1 MYLVVHFIWV
11 QLQHMK
17 YNGQS
22 YFVFI
27 YYYNH
32 FLGKKIVNLYLYVIR
47 RNIGFVY
54 TFQKIIV
61 VVFQLCVFK
70 MQSLHGR
77 LLSKVLAHL
86 LSVFC
91 STTVKVHKFKSKK
104 KMDNPLCW
112 LSRLLYY
119 SVLRNVAEWLSNQW
133 ELSFLLGGI
142 FG

>member
-104 KMDNPLCW
+104 KKWIIHSADFQD
-112 LSRLLYY
+112 YY
-119 SVLRNVAEWLSNQW
+119 IIQFSGMLQSGCPISENFHSY
-133 ELSFLLGGI
+133 
-142 FG
+142 